1 MCPRPPTSGDDPLPN
16 NPLAALRALRDG
28 LPDGPPAAEEPDR
41 AKSPVEGGAEKL
53 VVWRERKG
61 HGGKTATRIQG
72 LELNEAQRT
81 ALAKEVKRA
90 LGCGAR
96 FESDDLLLQG
106 DLLERAAKW
115 FEGRGRRVV
124 RGN

>member
-1 MCPRPPTSGDDPLPN
+1 MSSGSPSHGDSPPPN
-16 NPLAALRALRDG
+16 NPFAALRALRAH
-28 LPDGPPAAEEPDR
+28 LPDGPPRAEDEPSGES
-41 AKSPVEGGAEKL
+41 APAEHLERL
-53 VVWRERKG
+53 VVRRERKG

-72 LELNEAQRT
+72 LELDTEARA
-81 ALAKEVKRA
+81 ALAKDVKRA

-96 FESDDLLLQG
+96 WEADDLLLQG

-115 FEGRGRRVV
+115 FESRGRRVV